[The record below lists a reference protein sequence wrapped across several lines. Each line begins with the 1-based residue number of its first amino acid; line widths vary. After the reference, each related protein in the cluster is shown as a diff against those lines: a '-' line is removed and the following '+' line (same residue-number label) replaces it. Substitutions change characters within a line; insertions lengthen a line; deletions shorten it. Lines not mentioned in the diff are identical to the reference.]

1 MAEAVTMEKAV
12 GALQKHGYRITP
24 QRTMIL
30 ESLLGASDHVT
41 AEGLYE
47 DVRKSYPHISFST
60 VYRTL
65 ELLRD
70 SGLITQTDL
79 GGGRW
84 QYHPAD
90 KADHHHLICQRC
102 GAVSTV
108 PQEIFHD
115 VHTHLQ
121 KKYGFDALMTHY
133 AVYGRC
139 AKCRGDG
146 DDSGTGES
154 E

>member
-1 MAEAVTMEKAV
+1 MAEPVTMERAV
-12 GALQKHGYRITP
+12 GALQAYGYRITP

-30 ESLLGASDHVT
+30 ESLLGAPDHIT

-47 DVRKSYPHISFST
+47 EVKRLYPHISFST

-84 QYHPAD
+84 QYHPTD
-90 KADHHHLICQRC
+90 KADHHHLICHGC
-102 GAVSTV
+102 GSVGTV
-108 PQEIFHD
+108 PQDIFDD
-115 VHTHLQ
+115 VHAHLRET
-121 KKYGFDALMTHY
+121 YGFDALMTHY
-133 AVYGRC
+133 AIYGRC
-139 AKCRGDG
+139 ETCRKQGGDG
-146 DDSGTGES
+146 SDGR
-154 E
+154 